1 MSLALSVLRLLLVCS
16 YSCLLNEIRIN
27 NKSSLKAEA
36 FLFYNKAMQYKQIHF
51 DEINSTNTYLKNT
64 YRLLDNFTFV
74 SADYQ
79 KRGKGRNDRV
89 WQSNPGEN
97 LMFSFLIKDE
107 ALLKKSNI
115 ISLLTAIE
123 VARVIEAYKVNG
135 VSIKW
140 PNDVLI
146 NDKKVCGILAEA
158 KLPDYLVVG
167 VGLNA
172 NQKEFPNDLRRP
184 ATSLS
189 IELKKDIDIE
199 ELKNALFHKL
209 VIELNSTNEDECLEY
224 FRNHNY
230 LQNKR
235 VRVSINNEIF
245 IGEVV
250 GIDDSFCLQI
260 LSHDMLLH
268 IDSGEIEIL

>member
-1 MSLALSVLRLLLVCS
+1 
-16 YSCLLNEIRIN
+16 
-27 NKSSLKAEA
+27 
-36 FLFYNKAMQYKQIHF
+36 MQYNLLHF
-51 DEINSTNTYLKNT
+51 KEIDSTNSYLKNT

-79 KRGKGRNDRV
+79 SKGKGREDRV
-89 WQSNPGEN
+89 WQSESGEN
-97 LMFSFLIKDE
+97 LMFSFLIKNE
-107 ALLKKSNI
+107 ELMKQSSILSI
-115 ISLLTAIE
+115 LTAVE
-123 VARVIEAYKVNG
+123 VAKEIEKYGIDK

-146 NDKKVCGILAEA
+146 GDKKVCGILLEGQV
-158 KLPDYLVVG
+158 PEYLVVG
-167 VGLNA
+167 VGLNV
-172 NQKEFPNDLRRP
+172 NQKTFPEGLRRP

-189 IELKKDIDIE
+189 LELTKDVNIDELKERLFKSIVNNFSSLKTE
-199 ELKNALFHKL
+199 EHL
-209 VIELNSTNEDECLEY
+209 DY

-235 VRVSINNEIF
+235 VRVLINNEPF

-260 LSHDMLLH
+260 LARDMLLH